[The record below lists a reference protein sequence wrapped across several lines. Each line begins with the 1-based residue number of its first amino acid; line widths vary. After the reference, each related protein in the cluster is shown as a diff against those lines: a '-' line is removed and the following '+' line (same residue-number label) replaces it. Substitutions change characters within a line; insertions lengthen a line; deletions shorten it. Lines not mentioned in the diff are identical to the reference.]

1 MTDLSTNTNN
11 SDRDSRYWVPGVP
24 FGSPRIT
31 PFFGPAFSPASPDLY
46 LRQDQILVDRGLLMP
61 VVFLEPA
68 NDQVKDV
75 PAPAKGRDAV
85 DPFAKEQVKR
95 TIRRC
100 ILAINAAEPSPGG
113 NPISDAD
120 VRAMEAEWAEGKF
133 GPKSIEIWKRVTK
146 FLGVGTIEALKILDS
161 RAIDIPVGCPVAVP
175 LDKSG
180 RHIGDQLFRAKLY
193 AGEISFEILKGE
205 PVAGAWPSEDQI
217 KTAGQA
223 ENWISDAESFRRSM
237 DIRQQALLIDRT
249 VKGLEHPDMPW
260 AKWHPPKELIE
271 RDLTKETREE
281 RLRKDKALEAWT
293 YSTLDYL
300 EAATKVQRYAKT
312 IAFLNYMS
320 QRKSNNDVDDLFSN
334 LPSVTRLLEKY
345 YYGIPDA
352 AKIFPDEALKEGIF
366 PGKVTRY
373 ANGKIDISFD
383 PPPSPEHTV
392 EYAKYVARL
401 QAWLD
406 KYGPGVE
413 QIQKEL
419 ALVCLSKPGEVPK
432 VSKDRLV
439 MAGEEKH
446 PPAGATYPPGM
457 KDRDGRDIG
466 GQPIPK
472 YNFCRHGVEVTRDG
486 EYYVLK
492 PYTQYYYARWYAY
505 NHYDWTGGMQ
515 PVGEKI
521 YHRDQPLRIK
531 GDEYAACFQNQR
543 LQLVR
548 GDMVEKWAKAAETGD
563 DVEKYVD
570 TTIDLAMIATGTYEG
585 RAAILLARAGGV
597 GAKRAAYVTAL
608 KAGWHLS
615 IGGTGLT
622 KQLIMNGL
630 DDTFGYGSGAKFDK
644 YRGYVILCD
653 LTYQGFAPQRLR
665 DGVGRLAYGKDGLL
679 CYSNY
684 MSGPRWADAS
694 KFGKV
699 LEGTEHVLQGGRV
712 PLIGRVGVL
721 PLADYYLIFDSIK
734 SAQGPLDRLRGR
746 DPFLTEDIDE
756 VRKMVDDAGPFDR
769 RSPFSFKQSP
779 EEIQAHA
786 KKVFDEY
793 SLHLV
798 RSVDD
803 PDVFSIALSQEVSA
817 LKAQPGKDQKPC
829 IDRCLNAFANPQSGA
844 EKLVAA
850 SALLE
855 LIPAQGDPEKQVL
868 GHVNKDGVNVPIT
881 RKQVQ
886 DCIENRPE
894 ILYKKTAEIDA
905 LKLDKNHPDRK
916 KHVAKLLEVHT
927 TGNTRAEKLT
937 AAVCLAKLGALD
949 PNSNEVAGAA
959 DVRRYLDANSPQAL
973 LDKAASV
980 LFLPDD
986 DSPDGKKRKQ
996 LLDEAAITFKTTTDP
1011 EMKMAA
1017 AVVLLSSRKQLS
1029 PGEPLG
1035 GTKLA
1040 LEKIDWLSPDAQ
1052 KQFNEQLLHAPVP
1065 AREVVDFLRKQV
1077 EQTNSPRVR
1086 LLAADCLLRQSHIAE
1101 IGVDHLSAQ
1110 CKTLE
1115 EKVIAAP
1122 QDEQL
1127 KQDLLKHKALLKD
1140 ATEWARLVRF
1150 DYPDMARVCLTVLDD
1165 PNAPKEVKA
1174 SALVGQTGPRL
1185 DFIVQYLKYNVE
1197 PSIDTIDTSKPEGRA
1212 LRARLLGSLHG
1223 LNSKILEQRLEAF
1236 ANDPKQDKDVRVLAA
1251 SVTTASKAT
1260 RFSINDMPVTPGSQF
1275 DIGSGKTAYIKLE
1288 GGTGIQPLHANVI
1301 ADPLGRCFIKA
1312 IDDKAEIWVKRTD
1325 GDQVKVFRIGKDS
1338 YTEMPDGKPIPFEA
1352 SPYGVQRYFQVKATD
1367 QVILGDREKGIVL
1380 RFGLERETLLI
1391 RTRTEWAK
1399 DSPTPGNY
1407 SASTI
1412 DRWKA
1417 DLNRPTTEI
1426 YNLPANAG
1434 GKELLVN
1441 KFQAA
1446 VALDRLGPAAG
1457 LGNEA
1462 EIRAVLNK
1470 AFLDCF
1476 DYGPPELQRQVIEYL
1491 TPERIKE
1498 FTKEEKDRLRRA
1510 VEVRFRV
1517 SSAAINNALPGDPE
1531 RNTHGALLLACCAKL
1546 PAIYEGGTPQER
1558 AQIVTCLDD
1567 LLVQKPSSTTSYPA
1581 SYAPLRLAAIDAIIK
1596 LSPDRARV
1604 VLEHVVRKD
1613 KDAEVRLKALDKLQ
1627 EIGCPNLQQLC
1638 IDLLSSEEDPLI
1650 LKRLRTIEYFERRP
1664 DRASPDYQR
1673 ELRNATEVLT
1683 NRYKYDLSGSEEY
1696 QRSMQPVQD
1705 AAGARRVYNDKY
1717 VKGLVY
1723 EILTNGRRQG
1733 VGPQGGR
1740 DNAVENATRHLLD
1753 VCSQLPA
1760 DEAKKMTW
1768 AIVTCLLHQNA
1779 MGPWDRKSLVTALDE
1794 LYKKN
1799 AISKEDYLLVLIAVL
1814 QNEMQRTPKSKE
1826 AKGAGGADELQRE
1839 IIRLIFLCKPTKV
1852 PPVIEAIADS
1862 KDYPLEVTRAA
1873 AQQFV
1878 MDVGESTSFMRQ
1890 TVKAD
1895 AKASEADLAKILQE
1909 ALRKPNLDADTL
1921 CIAMC
1926 SSLNGRPLT
1935 GPNDPRRELLYAA
1948 SRDSHPRV
1956 RLLAGIFLF
1965 QSEYPSDREYGAQI
1979 IAATSLRPANGD
1991 PRGFQFINTDGYAID
2006 ARQLIKDVYD
2016 NPTKYKAG
2024 DKALLDKAIETEKA
2038 KVAAAPPPAELPKR
2052 ADAERTLDHQWEYE
2066 KALTDLRRRWLVD
2079 AKDLADPGPRP
2090 AQYKLLGPALPNE
2103 IGRIQRE
2110 FAKDKRKQ
2118 KEEIDATVE
2127 CMWAQF
2133 DNLIK
2138 EAVEKGGELERK
2150 FLKYVILTNG
2160 SPFPQE
2166 YQAEALKRAADG
2178 IFRICSEHKPGC
2190 TDFEGLIVSSLIES
2204 PTLPPYVRSKLLDAY
2219 LELVQPKG
2227 NISKEDAAIT
2237 LGAVLKTEIKFMPP
2251 MFHDGYRESKERQL
2265 LILEKLGAW
2274 GDRRVSPVL
2283 EAMMR
2288 SHPDFTVQDAAKRIV
2303 QQFALEDVK
2312 DLISG
2317 RRQMGT
2323 MQFLKDDPKVEAL
2336 LHYIW
2341 TGMGTAQDRL
2351 KAVKLVLAH
2360 GTDDVKA
2367 SLHSKLVNCLSFLL
2381 WNSDEPTTL
2390 ESARILLS
2398 IASDYD
2404 AKWAIDALVK
2414 LALTGKGESVVE
2426 ARVTVNGLTGTR
2438 KTMAI
2443 EALHKL
2449 VEPRFS
2455 KATPEVRAKAAEW
2468 LNTLS
2473 DEKTPKLYRQDMIE
2487 ALFDLTITGDEKV
2500 RSEAMTQ
2507 LKDISPAEY
2516 AYLAQFAIK
2525 WCEQHPNA
2533 DKKLISEALLLA
2545 DTFYIRSGNHSGS
2558 PMTLIRLFET
2568 STKLLGADHPTT
2580 ALFVKQLTPGHE
2592 DCQIKPLKNPGD
2604 HDLTNLRRMAESS
2617 KDERIKFAA
2626 AYALAQKGNEGVRP
2640 GDGFI
2645 GMLGLAQL
2653 GLFGSDEK
2661 IRNLAKEKMLG
2672 CVTKENLPGAESV
2685 IRVEVDR
2692 LKKDEKANRDQLVAL
2707 LTLWID
2713 LYDKAEIPP
2722 ASGFYIQL
2730 RRERN
2735 RIEKGLEPPEV
2746 VRWKRYEAAD
2756 KNKDWRVSLPFTPL
2770 QELEDQRD
2778 KATRLYGLDS
2788 LEVARINLRIAK
2800 CWIHHGIWGADS
2812 DSKAASLVSAGR
2824 LCEWAI
2830 TVLEKKLGP
2839 DSLEVADAVYR
2850 LATVKLVQGKSKEA
2864 IPLLKRSLAIYE
2876 KTNSKEH
2883 IADRAWIMSAL
2894 AYASAETGDKITA
2907 QDMQQKLVL
2916 LSKEDLPK
2924 EILTEVK
2931 DAMIR
2936 LAQHYVGNYNSKI
2949 QDFKAAESLF
2959 KEALR
2964 LEEKLSG
2971 ENSPAVAWVLCLVA
2985 GAKIKDGRP
2994 ADAMVDYKRS
3004 LQIYDDTRDFHYDP
3018 NKAWL
3023 LAAMSLA
3030 SFQAGDRLG
3039 AKQYA
3044 EKVVELANKPHPKEM
3059 TVELLGVLYTL
3070 GHAYR
3075 DVKTF
3080 DPALSE
3086 LLFKAAL
3093 DLEKSVSGEKS
3104 IMVAGA
3110 LNNLAMVQCGQQ
3122 KYAEA
3127 AANWKQA
3134 MEIYEANG
3142 NKVPVSTKAQTLHY
3156 LATAS
3161 HRAGD
3166 KKTAMEAATSLI
3178 KLANSDLPNKELA
3191 EVRDHMFS
3199 LASLFVDDPNKTVQ
3213 DSATA
3218 EMLFKEVLRIE
3229 EKFFGKE
3236 SFPVAYALRQLAFA
3250 ESEQGKYKE
3259 AAAHLK
3265 TAIQI
3270 YDAKNDKSQ
3279 VVGKSRALLRLSIIS
3294 YKSGDKQAA
3303 KDYCNKL
3310 LELTAGDYSV
3320 GSLLELQESTRELGR
3335 YYAGLIGNDVHDYEL
3350 AELLLKD
3357 SLRVQ
3362 IKLGIGGMPRHADTA
3377 ADLAFVYQKQ
3387 AEQNPNN
3394 MIAQA
3399 KLKEALLLLE
3409 KARKVYENPSSP
3421 NDSRLADIWEQ
3432 SGTVYKLLG
3441 EKEKAEA
3448 AFANAKKL
3456 RMKKDKPDPMPLPK
3470 AG

>member
-11 SDRDSRYWVPGVP
+11 NDRDSRYWVPGVP

-31 PFFGPAFSPASPDLY
+31 PFFGPSFSPASPDLY

-75 PAPAKGRDAV
+75 PAPAKGGDAV

-100 ILAINAAEPSPGG
+100 ILAINAAERRPGG
-113 NPISDAD
+113 SPISDDD

-133 GPKSIEIWKRVTK
+133 GPKSIEIWKRVAK
-146 FLGVGTIEALKILDS
+146 FLGEGTIEALKILDS

-193 AGEISFEILKGE
+193 AGEISFDIIKGE
-205 PVAGAWPSEDQI
+205 PIVGAWPSEDEI
-217 KTAGQA
+217 KKAARA

-293 YSTLDYL
+293 YSTVDYL

-320 QRKSNNDVDDLFSN
+320 QRKSSNDVDDLFNN
-334 LPSVTRLLEKY
+334 LPSVTKLLEKY
-345 YYGIPDA
+345 YYGIPNA
-352 AKIFPDEALKEGIF
+352 AKIFPDEALKDGIF

-373 ANGKIDISFD
+373 ADGKIDVRFD

-432 VSKDRLV
+432 LSKDRLI

-521 YHRDQPLRIK
+521 YTRDQPLRIK

-563 DVEKYVD
+563 DIEKYVD

-712 PLIGRVGVL
+712 PLIGRIGVL

-746 DPFLTEDIDE
+746 DPFLSEDIDE

-798 RSVDD
+798 RSVGD
-803 PDVFSIALSQEVSA
+803 PDVFSIALAQEVSA

-886 DCIENRPE
+886 DFIDNRPE

-949 PNSNEVAGAA
+949 ANSGEVPGAA
-959 DVRRYLDANSPQAL
+959 DIRGYLEANSPQAL
-973 LDKAASV
+973 LDKVSSV

-986 DSPDGKKRKQ
+986 DSPDGQKRKQ
-996 LLDEAAITFKTTTDP
+996 VFTEAATTFRTTTNP
-1011 EMKMAA
+1011 EMKLAA
-1017 AVVLLSSRKQLS
+1017 AVALLSSRKTSS
-1029 PGEPLG
+1029 PGELLG
-1035 GTKLA
+1035 GA
-1040 LEKIDWLSPDAQ
+1040 
-1052 KQFNEQLLHAPVP
+1052 VP
-1065 AREVVDFLRKQV
+1065 AAEVAKFLRQQV
-1077 EQTNSPRVR
+1077 EQTTSPRLK
-1086 LLAADCLLRQSHIAE
+1086 LLAGDCLLRQSHIAE
-1101 IGVDHLSAQ
+1101 IGVDHLNAQ

-1115 EKVIAAP
+1115 EKVKAAP

-1127 KQDLLKHKALLKD
+1127 KQDLLKHQALLKD

-1165 PNAPKEVKA
+1165 PSAPKEVKA

-1197 PSIDTIDTSKPEGRA
+1197 PSIDTIDTSNPEGRA

-1275 DIGSGKTAYIKLE
+1275 DIGSDKTAYIKLE

-1325 GDQVKVFRIGKDS
+1325 GVQVKFFKIGKDS
-1338 YTEMPDGKPIPFEA
+1338 YTEMPDGKPIPFES
-1352 SPYGVQRYFQVKATD
+1352 SPYGVRRYFQLKATD

-1391 RTRTEWAK
+1391 RTRNEWAK
-1399 DSPTPGNY
+1399 DSLTPGNY

-1417 DLNRPTTEI
+1417 DLNRSTTEI

-1462 EIRAVLNK
+1462 ATRAVLNQ
-1470 AFLDCF
+1470 AFLDCI
-1476 DYGPPELQRQVIEYL
+1476 DYGPPELQRQVIDYL
-1491 TPERIKE
+1491 TPERIRE

-1517 SSAAINNALPGDPE
+1517 SSAAINNSLPGDPE

-1546 PAIYEGGTPQER
+1546 PALYEGGTPQER
-1558 AQIVTCLDD
+1558 AKIVTCLDD

-1673 ELRNATEVLT
+1673 ELRNATEVLI
-1683 NRYKYDLSGSEEY
+1683 NRYKYDLSGCEAYNRSK
-1696 QRSMQPVQD
+1696 QRLDD
-1705 AAGARRVYNDKY
+1705 APGARQFYNDKY

-1723 EILTNGRRQG
+1723 EVLTNGRRQG
-1733 VGPQGGR
+1733 VGPLEAREG
-1740 DNAVENATRHLLD
+1740 AVNQAVKDLVDL
-1753 VCSQLPA
+1753 CGKLPVE
-1760 DEAKKMTW
+1760 EAQKMTW
-1768 AIVTCLLHQNA
+1768 AIVVCLLHQNA
-1779 MGPWDRKSLVTALDE
+1779 MDPSTRHDLVFALNT
-1794 LYKKN
+1794 LYRRNTEKTILIGKD
-1799 AISKEDYLLVLIAVL
+1799 DYLAVLVAAL
-1814 QNEMQRTPKSKE
+1814 QNEMSRTPKSKDAKDAPE
-1826 AKGAGGADELQRE
+1826 ADKLQRE
-1839 IIRLIFLCKPTKV
+1839 LIRLIFLCRPTKV
-1852 PPVIEAIADS
+1852 PPIIESIADS
-1862 KDYPLEVTRAA
+1862 KDNPLEVTKAA
-1873 AQQFV
+1873 AQHFV
-1878 MDVGESTSFMRQ
+1878 LDIGESTFLMRNN
-1890 TVKAD
+1890 VKAS
-1895 AKASEADLAKILQE
+1895 ATASEADLAKLLQE
-1909 ALRKPNLDADTL
+1909 ALRKPNLDAEAL
-1921 CIAMC
+1921 CLVLC
-1926 SSLNGRPLT
+1926 SVLSGRPLT
-1935 GPNDPRRELLYAA
+1935 GPDDPRRELVYVAA
-1948 SRDSHPRV
+1948 RDLHPRV
-1956 RLLAGIFLF
+1956 KLLAGIFLF
-1965 QSEYPSDREYGAQI
+1965 QSNDPADRAYGAQI
-1979 IAATSLRPANGD
+1979 IAATSLRPEGKEM
-1991 PRGFQFINTDGYAID
+1991 RGFNFHGRDGYTIDAID
-2006 ARQLIKDVYD
+2006 LIKDVSD
-2016 NPTKYKAG
+2016 NPRKYKEG
-2024 DKALLDKAIETEKA
+2024 DKALLDKAIEAEKA
-2038 KVAAAPPPAELPKR
+2038 KIAVAPPPADLPKR
-2052 ADAERTLDHQWEYE
+2052 ADTERSLDHQWEYE
-2066 KALTDLRRRWLVD
+2066 KALTDLKRRWLVD
-2079 AKDLADPGPRP
+2079 IKDFSDTRQIFAKYNLLAPSILIQEVG
-2090 AQYKLLGPALPNE
+2090 Q
-2103 IGRIQRE
+2103 IQRD
-2110 FAKDKRKQ
+2110 FPKDKRKQ
-2118 KEEIDATVE
+2118 RELIDAVVE
-2127 CMWAQF
+2127 RMWLQY
-2133 DNLIK
+2133 DLLIK
-2138 EAVEKGGELERK
+2138 TAAEGGGDLERK

-2160 SPFPQE
+2160 SPFPTEAGNGDLVKKDIQL
-2166 YQAEALKRAADG
+2166 EALKRAADG
-2178 IFRICSEHKPGC
+2178 IYRICSEHKAGC

-2204 PTLPPYVRSKLLDAY
+2204 PMLPPYVRSKLLDAY

-2237 LGAVLKTEIKFMPP
+2237 LGAVLKAECKFMPP

-2265 LILEKLGAW
+2265 LILEKLESW

-2283 EAMMR
+2283 EAMALN
-2288 SHPDFTVQDAAKRIV
+2288 HPYLDVQDAAKRIV
-2303 QQFALEDVK
+2303 KKFAREDVK

-2323 MQFLKDDPKVEAL
+2323 MQFLKDDPKIEAL
-2336 LHYIW
+2336 LDYIW
-2341 TGMGTAQDRL
+2341 TGFGTPQERL

-2360 GTDDVKA
+2360 GTTDVQ
-2367 SLHSKLVNCLSFLL
+2367 LKLKPKMISCLTFLL
-2381 WNSDEPTTL
+2381 WNSDEPTAV
-2390 ESARILLS
+2390 ESARLILS
-2398 IASDYD
+2398 IGDSYD
-2404 AKWAIDALVK
+2404 AKWAIEAMVK
-2414 LALTGKGESVVE
+2414 LALSGKTESVIE
-2426 ARVTVNGLTGTR
+2426 ARAMVNGLSDGN
-2438 KTMAI
+2438 KKMAI
-2443 EALHKL
+2443 DALHAL
-2449 VEPRFS
+2449 VDPRFS
-2455 KATPEVRAKAAEW
+2455 KATPEVRTKAAEW
-2468 LNTLS
+2468 LNSLS
-2473 DEKTPKLYRQDMIE
+2473 DENTPKLYRQDMIE
-2487 ALFDLTITGDEKV
+2487 TLFDLTITGDEKV
-2500 RSEAMTQ
+2500 RSEAMAQ

-2568 STKLLGADHPTT
+2568 SIKLLGADHPTT

-2592 DCQIKPLKNPGD
+2592 DCQIKPLKNPSD

-2653 GLFGSDEK
+2653 GLFSSDEK
-2661 IRNLAKEKMLG
+2661 IRNLAKEKMLE

-2692 LKKDEKANRDQLVAL
+2692 LKKDEKANRDKLVAL

-2730 RRERN
+2730 WRERN

-2746 VRWKRYEAAD
+2746 ARWKRYEAAD

-2800 CWIHHGIWGADS
+2800 CWIHHGIWGADP

-2876 KTNSKEH
+2876 KTNNKEH
-2883 IADRAWIMSAL
+2883 TADRAWIMSAL

-2924 EILTEVK
+2924 EVLTEVK

-2971 ENSPAVAWVLCLVA
+2971 ENSPAVAWVLCLLA

-3004 LQIYDDTRDFHYDP
+3004 LQIYDDTRDFRYDP

-3030 SFQAGDRLG
+3030 SFQAGDRQG

-3044 EKVVELANKPHPKEM
+3044 EKVIELANKPHPKEM

-3075 DVKTF
+3075 DVTTF

-3093 DLEKSVSGEKS
+3093 ELEKSVSGEKS

-3166 KKTAMEAATSLI
+3166 KKTATEAATSLI

-3191 EVRDHMFS
+3191 EIRDHMFS

-3250 ESEQGKYKE
+3250 QYEQGKFKE
-3259 AAAHLK
+3259 AEAHLK
-3265 TAIQI
+3265 RALQI
-3270 YDAKNDKSQ
+3270 YDAKDDKSQ
-3279 VVGKSRALLRLSIIS
+3279 VVGKSRSLLRLSMVA
-3294 YKSGDKQAA
+3294 YKLGDKQAA
-3303 KDYCNKL
+3303 KEYSKKL
-3310 LELTAGDYSV
+3310 LELNAGEYSAGDV
-3320 GSLLELQESTRELGR
+3320 FDVQESTRQLGR
-3335 YYAGLIGNDVHDYEL
+3335 FYAGLVDKDVQDYEL
-3350 AELLLKD
+3350 AEALFKE
-3357 SLRVQ
+3357 SLRAQTKVQ
-3362 IKLGIGGMPRHADTA
+3362 TKLGMNETPLYADTT

-3387 AEQNPNN
+3387 AEQNPNK

-3399 KLKEALLLLE
+3399 KLKEALVLLE
-3409 KARKVYENPSSP
+3409 KARKVYENPELKA
-3421 NDSRLADIWEQ
+3421 NDGRLADIWEQ
-3432 SGTVYKLLG
+3432 SGTVYQLLG
-3441 EKEKAEA
+3441 EKEKAEL

-3456 RMKKDKPDPMPLPK
+3456 RMKKPTPEPMPLPK

>member
-1 MTDLSTNTNN
+1 
-11 SDRDSRYWVPGVP
+11 
-24 FGSPRIT
+24 
-31 PFFGPAFSPASPDLY
+31 
-46 LRQDQILVDRGLLMP
+46 MP

-68 NDQVKDV
+68 NDQVKDI
-75 PAPAKGRDAV
+75 PAPAKGGDAI
-85 DPFAKEQVKR
+85 DPFAKDQVKK

-100 ILAINAAEPSPGG
+100 ILAINAAEKRPGG
-113 NPISDAD
+113 NPISDD
-120 VRAMEAEWAEGKF
+120 DIRAMEAEWAEGKF

-146 FLGVGTIEALKILDS
+146 FLGEGTIEALKILDS

-193 AGEISFEILKGE
+193 AGEISFDIIKGE
-205 PVAGAWPSEDQI
+205 PIVGAWPSEDEI
-217 KTAGQA
+217 KKAARA

-260 AKWHPPKELIE
+260 SKWHPPEELIE

-293 YSTLDYL
+293 YSTVDYL
-300 EAATKVQRYAKT
+300 EAAIKVQRYAKT

-373 ANGKIDISFD
+373 ANGKIDVSFD

-432 VSKDRLV
+432 VSKDRLL

-472 YNFCRHGVEVTRDG
+472 YNFCRHGVEVSRDG

-521 YHRDQPLRIK
+521 YTRDQPLRIK

-653 LTYQGFAPQRLR
+653 LTYQGFAPKRLR

-712 PLIGRVGVL
+712 PLIGRIGVL

-746 DPFLTEDIDE
+746 DPFLTEDIDD

-793 SLHLV
+793 ALHLV

-803 PDVFSIALSQEVSA
+803 PDVFSIALAQEVSA

-829 IDRCLNAFANPQSGA
+829 IDRCLNAFANPRSGA

-886 DCIENRPE
+886 DFIDNRPE

-916 KHVAKLLEVHT
+916 KHVANLAGIYLTASTKS
-927 TGNTRAEKLT
+927 EKL
-937 AAVCLAKLGALD
+937 AAAACLAKLGALD
-949 PNSNEVAGAA
+949 ANSGEVPGAA
-959 DVRRYLDANSPQAL
+959 DIRGYLDANSPQAL
-973 LDKAASV
+973 LDKVSSV

-986 DSPDGKKRKQ
+986 DSPDGQKRKQ
-996 LLDEAAITFKTTTDP
+996 VLAEAATTFRTTTNP
-1011 EMKMAA
+1011 EMKVAA
-1017 AVVLLSSRKQLS
+1017 AVALLSSRKTLS
-1029 PGEPLG
+1029 PGELLG
-1035 GTKLA
+1035 GA
-1040 LEKIDWLSPDAQ
+1040 
-1052 KQFNEQLLHAPVP
+1052 VP
-1065 AREVVDFLRKQV
+1065 AAEVAKFLRQQV
-1077 EQTNSPRVR
+1077 EQTTSPRLK
-1086 LLAADCLLRQSHIAE
+1086 LLAGDCLLRQSHIAE

-1197 PSIDTIDTSKPEGRA
+1197 PSIDTIDTSKSEGKV

-1325 GDQVKVFRIGKDS
+1325 GDQVKFFKIGTDS
-1338 YTEMPDGKPIPFEA
+1338 YTEMPDGKPIPFES
-1352 SPYGVQRYFQVKATD
+1352 SPYGVRRYFQVKATD

-1391 RTRTEWAK
+1391 RTRNEWAK
-1399 DSPTPGNY
+1399 DSLTPGNY

-1417 DLNRPTTEI
+1417 DLNRPTIEI
-1426 YNLPANAG
+1426 YNLPGNAG
-1434 GKELLVN
+1434 GNELLVN

-1462 EIRAVLNK
+1462 ATRAVLNQ
-1470 AFLDCF
+1470 AFLDCIE
-1476 DYGPPELQRQVIEYL
+1476 YGPPELQRQVIDYL
-1491 TPERIKE
+1491 TPERIRE
-1498 FTKEEKDRLRRA
+1498 FTKQEKDRLRRA

-1517 SSAAINNALPGDPE
+1517 SSAAINNSLPGDSV

-1581 SYAPLRLAAIDAIIK
+1581 TYSPLRLAAIDAIIK

-1673 ELRNATEVLT
+1673 ELRNATDVLT

-1696 QRSMQPVQD
+1696 QRSMQPVHD
-1705 AAGARRVYNDKY
+1705 EAGARRVYNDKY

-1768 AIVTCLLHQNA
+1768 AIVACLLHQNA
-1779 MGPWDRKSLVTALDE
+1779 MGPWDRKCLVTALDE

-1799 AISKEDYLLVLIAVL
+1799 AISKEDYLVVLIAVL

-1839 IIRLIFLCKPTKV
+1839 IIRLIFLCKPSKV

-1862 KDYPLEVTRAA
+1862 KDYPLGKTQAA

-1878 MDVGESTSFMRQ
+1878 MDVGESTIFMRQ
-1890 TVKAD
+1890 AVKAD
-1895 AKASEADLAKILQE
+1895 AKASEADLAKVLQE
-1909 ALRKPNLDADTL
+1909 ALRRPNLDADSL

-1948 SRDSHPRV
+1948 SRDTHPRV

-1965 QSEYPSDREYGAQI
+1965 QSEYPSDRQYGAQI
-1979 IAATSLRPANGD
+1979 IAATSLRPAQGD

-2006 ARQLIKDVYD
+2006 ARQLIKDVSD
-2016 NPTKYKAG
+2016 NPTKYRAG
-2024 DKALLDKAIETEKA
+2024 DKALLDNAVETEKA
-2038 KVAAAPPPAELPKR
+2038 KVGPAPPPAELPKR

-2066 KALTDLRRRWLVD
+2066 KALTDLRRRWLID
-2079 AKDLADPGPRP
+2079 AKDLNNPGPRP
-2090 AQYKLLGPALPNE
+2090 DNCKLLGPAFTNE
-2103 IGRIQRE
+2103 IGRIKRE

-2127 CMWAQF
+2127 CMWAQY
-2133 DNLIK
+2133 DLLIK
-2138 EAVEKGGELERK
+2138 TAVENGGDLERR

-2190 TDFEGLIVSSLIES
+2190 TDFEGLIVSALIES

-2237 LGAVLKTEIKFMPP
+2237 LGAVLKTECKFIPP

-2351 KAVKLVLAH
+2351 KAVELVLAH

-2404 AKWAIDALVK
+2404 AKFAVDALVK

-2455 KATPEVRAKAAEW
+2455 KASPEVRAKAAEW

-2500 RSEAMTQ
+2500 RAASLAQ
-2507 LKDISPAEY
+2507 LKELSPAEY
-2516 AYLAQFAIK
+2516 AYLAEFAIK
-2525 WCEQHPNA
+2525 WCEQHRNA
-2533 DKKLISEALLLA
+2533 DEKLIGEALLLA
-2545 DTFYIRSGNHSGS
+2545 DTFYIRSGNHNGS
-2558 PMTLIRLFET
+2558 PIILLRLFET
-2568 STKLLGADHPTT
+2568 SRKLLGAEHPTT
-2580 ALFVKQLTPGHE
+2580 SLFLKQLTPGHE
-2592 DCQIKPLKNPGD
+2592 DCQIKPLKNPSSY
-2604 HDLTNLRRMAESS
+2604 DLTNLRIMAESS
-2617 KDERIKFAA
+2617 KDECIKLAA
-2626 AYALAQKGNEGVRP
+2626 AYALVQRGNEGIRP
-2640 GDGFI
+2640 GDGFR
-2645 GMLGLAQL
+2645 GMLGLTQL
-2653 GLFGSDEK
+2653 ALFSGDEK
-2661 IRNLAKEKMLG
+2661 IRTLARQKMLE
-2672 CVTKENLPGAESV
+2672 CVTKDNLPGAHSV
-2685 IRVEVDR
+2685 IMPEIDK
-2692 LKKDEKANRDQLVAL
+2692 LKKDEKTNRDKLVAY
-2707 LTLWID
+2707 LTLFID
-2713 LYDKAEIPP
+2713 LHDKAEIP
-2722 ASGFYIQL
+2722 ATDAFYMHL
-2730 RRERN
+2730 RRERY
-2735 RIEKGLEPPEV
+2735 RIEQGLEPPEV

-2756 KNKDWRVSLPFTPL
+2756 KSKDWRVALPFTPIR
-2770 QELEDQRD
+2770 ELEELRE
-2778 KATRLYGLDS
+2778 KAVRHYGRGS
-2788 LEVARINLRIAK
+2788 AEVAKIDLQIVK
-2800 CWIHHGIWGADS
+2800 CWIHHGIWGS
-2812 DSKAASLVSAGR
+2812 DEATKSASLGGAKN
-2824 LCEWAI
+2824 LCEASI
-2830 TVLEKKLGP
+2830 ATLEKKIGP
-2839 DSLEVADAVYR
+2839 DCPEVADARYR
-2850 LATVKLVQGKSKEA
+2850 LATIQLIQGKHKEA
-2864 IPLLKRSLAIYE
+2864 IPLLKDSLAIYTE
-2876 KTNSKEH
+2876 TNDQAYT
-2883 IADRAWIMSAL
+2883 ADRAWIMAAL

-2907 QDMQQKLVL
+2907 QNMQQKLID

-2924 EILTEVK
+2924 EVLTEVK

-2936 LAQHYVGNYNSKI
+2936 LAQHYVGDYNSKI
-2949 QDFKAAESLF
+2949 QDFKAAEALY

-2971 ENSPAVAWVLCLVA
+2971 DKSPAVAFVLGQLGNMKVRA
-2985 GAKIKDGRP
+2985 GKHAE
-2994 ADAMVDYKRS
+2994 ALVDYKRS
-3004 LQIYDDTRDFHYDP
+3004 LQIYEDTSDFRYHP
-3018 NKAWL
+3018 REAWIM
-3023 LAAMSLA
+3023 AAISLA
-3030 SFQAGDRLG
+3030 SFQAGDRQA
-3039 AKQYA
+3039 AKQYV
-3044 EKVVELANKPHPKEM
+3044 EKVIELAQKPHPKEM
-3059 TVELLGVLYTL
+3059 SVELVGVLYTL

-3075 DVKTF
+3075 DINTF

-3093 DLEKSVSGEKS
+3093 DLQKSLSGEKS
-3104 IMVAGA
+3104 TMVAGA
-3110 LNNLAMVQCGQQ
+3110 LNNLAMVQFGQR

-3142 NKVPVSTKAQTLHY
+3142 NKVPTSTKAQTLHY
-3156 LATAS
+3156 LAMAS
-3161 HRAGD
+3161 HSSGD
-3166 KKTAMEAATSLI
+3166 KKTATEAATALI
-3178 KLANSDLPNKELA
+3178 KMANSDLPNQELA
-3191 EVRDHMFS
+3191 EVRDKMFS
-3199 LASLFVDDPNKTVQ
+3199 VASMFVDAPNKTVQ

-3218 EMLFKEVLRIE
+3218 EMLLKEVLRIE
-3229 EKFFGKE
+3229 EKLFGKE
-3236 SFPVAYALRQLAFA
+3236 SFPVAYALRYLAFA
-3250 ESEQGKYKE
+3250 ECEQGKYKE
-3259 AAAHLK
+3259 AATHLK
-3265 TAIQI
+3265 TALQI

-3279 VVGKSRALLRLSIIS
+3279 VVGKSRTLLRLSIVS
-3294 YKSGDKQAA
+3294 YKLGDKQAA
-3303 KDYCNKL
+3303 KDYCKKL
-3310 LELTAGDYSV
+3310 VELAGGDYPV
-3320 GSLLELQESTRELGR
+3320 GDLLGMQDSTKQLARF
-3335 YYAGLIGNDVHDYEL
+3335 YAGLTDNDVHDYEL
-3350 AELLLKD
+3350 AELLFKD

-3362 IKLGIGGMPRHADTA
+3362 TKLGMGETPLHADTG

-3409 KARKVYENPSSP
+3409 KARKVYENPLSP

-3456 RMKKDKPDPMPLPK
+3456 RMKKTTPDPMPLPK